1 MLLTDFLRKG
11 ARLYPDRLFLR
22 FHGRSFTYLDTNERV
37 NRLGHLLR
45 DRFNIRKGDRVAVLS
60 RNHPGF
66 VELYLACGKIGAVT
80 VPLNYRL
87 HANDYKYLLNNSRA
101 RLILLEREFLE
112 VFRAIRPDLE
122 HMEELVV
129 LGEAEGGANSY
140 EELLLKSCPD
150 EPQADVGD
158 EDVLIQMYTSG
169 TTGVPKGVPLT
180 HRNLVGTAVGL
191 VIDVGFN
198 VPPCDVLVVA
208 PIFHIGGLITIFSA
222 MIAGMSC
229 NLKREFHPQETLK
242 GMSEE
247 GSTHS
252 FMVPVMIWALLYT
265 PEVEKKDYSRFR
277 RLMYGAAPM
286 PEPLLR
292 RAMEVFQCEF
302 IQGYGL
308 TESTGVL
315 GLLLPEDHK
324 THATATCREYSMSE
338 LRVVDRHGE
347 PVRPGEVGEIVAR
360 GDGMM
365 RGYWGMEEETQSA
378 FLNGWLRTGDLAT
391 IDEQGYI
398 TVVDRL
404 KDMIIKG
411 GENIYPS
418 EVEKVLLTHPAIQQA
433 AVIGVPDEKWG
444 EEVKALVV
452 LKPGQS
458 LTEKEFLRFCRQ
470 NLARFKRPTSVEFR
484 QQLPVNPTGKVLKK
498 LLREE
503 FWKGHEKRVH

>member
-22 FHGRSFTYLDTNERV
+22 FQGRSLTYADINERV
-37 NRLGHLLR
+37 NRLGNLLQE
-45 DRFNIRKGDRVAVLS
+45 RFKIRKGDRVAVLS
-60 RNHPGF
+60 HNHPGY
-66 VELYLACGKIGAVT
+66 VEMYLACGKIGAVT
-80 VPLNYRL
+80 VPMNYRL
-87 HANDYKYLLNNSRA
+87 HPNDYIYLLNNSRA
-101 RLILLEREFLE
+101 RLLLLERELLE
-112 VFRAIRPDLE
+112 VYRAVKPGLE
-122 HMEELVV
+122 HVEDLVL
-129 LGEAEGGANSY
+129 LGEAEGGGNSY
-140 EELLLKSCPD
+140 EELLPKYPSC
-150 EPQADVGD
+150 EPEADVGD
-158 EDVLIQMYTSG
+158 EDVIIQMYTSG
-169 TTGVPKGVPLT
+169 TTGVPKGVPLS

-191 VIDVGFN
+191 IIDVGFN

-208 PIFHIGGLITIFSA
+208 PIFHIGGLITILSA

-265 PEVEKKDYSRFR
+265 PEVERRDYSRFR
-277 RLMYGAAPM
+277 TLMYGAAPM
-286 PEPLLR
+286 PEPLLK

-324 THATATCREYSMSE
+324 IRPSATCREYRMSE
-338 LRVVDRHGE
+338 LKVVNRHGD
-347 PVRPGEVGEIVAR
+347 PVGPGEVGEIVAR

-365 RGYWGMEEETQSA
+365 RGYWGMEEETQGA
-378 FLNGWLRTGDLAT
+378 FLDGWLRTGDLAT

-470 NLARFKRPTSVEFR
+470 NLARFKRPSSVEFR
-484 QQLPVNPTGKVLKK
+484 DQLPVNPTGKVLKK

-503 FWKGHEKRVH
+503 FWKGYEKRVH

>member
-1 MLLTDFLRKG
+1 
-11 ARLYPDRLFLR
+11 
-22 FHGRSFTYLDTNERV
+22 
-37 NRLGHLLR
+37 
-45 DRFNIRKGDRVAVLS
+45 
-60 RNHPGF
+60 
-66 VELYLACGKIGAVT
+66 
-80 VPLNYRL
+80 
-87 HANDYKYLLNNSRA
+87 
-101 RLILLEREFLE
+101 
-112 VFRAIRPDLE
+112 
-122 HMEELVV
+122 
-129 LGEAEGGANSY
+129 
-140 EELLLKSCPD
+140 
-150 EPQADVGD
+150 
-158 EDVLIQMYTSG
+158 MYTSG

-252 FMVPVMIWALLYT
+252 FMVPVMIWALLCT
-265 PEVEKKDYSRFR
+265 PEVERRDYSGFR

-286 PEPLLR
+286 PETLLK

-324 THATATCREYSMSE
+324 VRPTATCREYRMSE
-338 LRVVDRHGE
+338 LRVVNRHGE
-347 PVRPGEVGEIVAR
+347 PVAPGEVGEIVAR

-365 RGYWGMEEETQSA
+365 HGYWAMEEETQGA
-378 FLNGWLRTGDLAT
+378 FLDGWLRTGDLAT
-391 IDEQGYI
+391 MDEQGYI

-444 EEVKALVV
+444 EDVKALLV

-484 QQLPVNPTGKVLKK
+484 DQLPVNPTGKILKK

-503 FWKGHEKRVH
+503 FWKGYDKRVH